1 MESIAYVIH
10 FSVIISV
17 IALIVLD
24 IVVGVNRNPRDDISV
39 LINTLS
45 NGKLFCIPFAFGV
58 VVAHLY
64 FGHTSLIFPGDY
76 DKSNIYGTLGAV
88 AITVVLIL
96 IGLLFKNIKPSK
108 LRVVVLLVAGLVYG
122 HFCWTMHGV

>member
-10 FSVIISV
+10 LSVILSV
-17 IALIVLD
+17 VALIVLD
-24 IVVGVNRNPRDDISV
+24 IVVGVNRNPQDDISV

-88 AITVVLIL
+88 GIVVVLIV

-108 LRVVVLLVAGLVYG
+108 VRVIIFLVAGLLYG
-122 HFCWTMHGV
+122 HFFWTMHGV

>member
-10 FSVIISV
+10 LSVILSV

-24 IVVGVNRNPRDDISV
+24 IIVGVNRNPKDDISV

-45 NGKLFCIPFAFGV
+45 NGKLFFIPFAFGV

-88 AITVVLIL
+88 GITVAMIL

-108 LRVVVLLVAGLVYG
+108 IRVIVLLVAGLLYG
-122 HFCWTMHGV
+122 HFFWTMHGV